1 MTKRE
6 QYGLEF
12 YKISSD
18 GIIGYNC
25 RRKDWIVDQNN
36 SLQFLS
42 YLDRAGTEFLLWEI
56 NAFLNAD
63 DLDRSIYESMILDH
77 VELDIE
83 YTDFRIDERPYTF
96 PLADIKDLL
105 KEWLDFLKA

>member
-12 YKISSD
+12 YKLSSD
-18 GIIGYNC
+18 GITGYNC
-25 RRKDWIVDQNN
+25 RRKDGIVDRNN

-42 YLDRAGTEFLLWEI
+42 YLDRAGTEFLLREVSAI
-56 NAFLNAD
+56 LNTD
-63 DLDRSIYESMILDH
+63 NPDKSVYESMVLEHMD
-77 VELDIE
+77 LDIE
-83 YTDFRIDERPYTF
+83 YLDFRIDKLPYTF

-105 KEWLDFLKA
+105 EEWLDFLKA